1 VKSITSLSDH
11 RPSLIALAL
20 LLAAP
25 VHVSEI
31 SEAGLQILPPADI
44 VILGEVHDNP
54 AHHANQAAAVA
65 AIKPRALVFE
75 MLTADQASRM
85 PPDRSD
91 AARVEGAIGWN
102 ASGWPDFAMYHPI
115 FTAAPDARVFGGA
128 LPQGEVHRAVDA
140 GAAEVFGA
148 DAARFGLSEPLDPV
162 DQAEREAD
170 LAAAHCNALPADVL
184 PGMVEAQRLRDAALA
199 RAAVEA
205 MTATGGPVVVITGN
219 GHARRDQG
227 IPSVLALAA
236 PQLRVLSVGQLEG
249 PGGQD
254 QPFDLWIVTGTVARG
269 DPCAAF
275 GTQTRLDRPV
285 TSLPG

>member
-1 VKSITSLSDH
+1 M
-11 RPSLIALAL
+11 IALAV

-25 VHVSEI
+25 VCASEI
-31 SEAGLQILPPADI
+31 SETGLQSLPQADV

-54 AHHANQAAAVA
+54 GHHANQAVAVA
-65 AIKPRALVFE
+65 AIRPRALVFE
-75 MLTADQASRM
+75 MLTPDQADRVPS
-85 PPDRSD
+85 DRSD
-91 AARVEGAIGWN
+91 AARVERAIGWD
-102 ASGWPDFAMYHPI
+102 ASGWPNFAMYHPI
-115 FTAAPDARVFGGA
+115 FTAAPDARVFGGD
-128 LPQGEVHRAVDA
+128 LPQGEVRRAIGA
-140 GAAEVFGA
+140 GAAEVFGS
-148 DAARFGLSEPLDPV
+148 DAPRFGLSSPLDPV

-205 MTATGGPVVVITGN
+205 MNATGGPVVVITGN

-236 PQLRVLSVGQLEG
+236 PDMRVLSVGQLEG
-249 PGGQD
+249 VAGQD

-275 GTQTRLDRPV
+275 GTQTRLDQPV
-285 TSLPG
+285 TTLPG